1 MKKHFTRGF
10 SIALLLTL
18 IMFSRPF
25 SAKDTAAVP
34 CRPMPEVCRPET
46 EIPPCQ
52 PRRCPGADTRAPFRA
67 PNR

>member
-1 MKKHFTRGF
+1 MKKHFMRGV

-18 IMFSRPF
+18 IMFSDPLG
-25 SAKDTAAVP
+25 SKGTSTVP

-52 PRRCPGADTRAPFRA
+52 PRCCPGTDTRQTPRA